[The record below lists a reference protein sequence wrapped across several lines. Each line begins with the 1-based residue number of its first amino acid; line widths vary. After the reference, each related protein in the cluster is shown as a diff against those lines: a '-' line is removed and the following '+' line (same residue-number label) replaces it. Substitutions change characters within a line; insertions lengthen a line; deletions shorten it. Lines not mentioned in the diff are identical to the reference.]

1 MSVSFLWLIPFFPLL
16 GSVVNG
22 VIALST
28 SHRPHA
34 AGRGA
39 VSVIG
44 CAAPIL
50 SFLVTA
56 AAFLQLRGLP
66 VDGRALTQSLYTWIA
81 AGRLSVEAGFLFDPL
96 SCAMLLFVT
105 GIGSLIHIYSIGY
118 MGHDRGYARY
128 FAYLNLFTFSMV
140 LLVLGDSLLT
150 MFVGWEGVGLC
161 SYLLIG
167 FWFGDEEKAIA
178 GNKAFIVNRIGDFG
192 FLLGIFLIF
201 WALTG
206 DGKVGLGYGE
216 IREAAH
222 QHRFAPGLLTAA
234 CLLLFMGATG
244 KSAQLPLYVWLPD
257 AMAGPT
263 PVSALIHAATMVTS
277 GVYMVSRLSFLF
289 IEAPVALTVVA
300 IVGAATAFF
309 AATIGLAQND
319 IKKVLAYST
328 VSQLGYMFLGVGVGA
343 FSAGMFHVVT
353 HAFFKACLFLGAGSV
368 IHALSGEQDIRK
380 MGGLLKRIP
389 RTGWTFIAAWLAIC
403 GIFPFAGFFSKDEI
417 LWKVWSEPN
426 TIIPWLPKLLWAVAF
441 VTAGITAFYMT
452 RLVAMVFLGRERISS
467 EAKSHLHESPSS
479 MTIPLIL
486 LAAGS
491 TLIGFIGVPE
501 FIVEGGN
508 RFHHWLEPALAAT
521 HGGGVHVAH
530 GAALEAALM
539 ALSLLIAVAGI
550 AAAWHF
556 YLRRPELPG
565 RIAAAVPGLYRA
577 VAGKYFVDEAYEA
590 AVVRPIREGSRLVL
604 WRIVDVRVIDF
615 AVNLV
620 GMLSRVASTFV
631 RLVQSGYVQFYAAVI
646 LIGVAV
652 LLWVML

>member
-1 MSVSFLWLIPFFPLL
+1 MSFLWLIPFFPLL

-22 VIALST
+22 AIALST
-28 SHRPHA
+28 SHRAHPV
-34 AGRGA
+34 GRGF
-39 VSVIG
+39 VSIIG

-50 SFLVTA
+50 
-56 AAFLQLRGLP
+56 AFAFTVAGFIQLRGLP
-66 VDGRALTQSLYTWIA
+66 ADERALTQTIFSWIA
-81 AGRLSVEAGFLFDPL
+81 AGRLSVDAGFLFDPL
-96 SCAMLLFVT
+96 SAAMLLFVT

-161 SYLLIG
+161 SFLLIG
-167 FWFGDEEKAIA
+167 FWFKDEEKAIA

-192 FLLGIFLIF
+192 FLLGIFLVF
-201 WALTG
+201 WALA
-206 DGKVGLGYGE
+206 DGGRVGLTFRE
-216 IREAAH
+216 IREAVEA
-222 QHRFAPGLLTAA
+222 HRFTPGILTAA
-234 CLLLFMGATG
+234 CLLFFMGATG

-277 GVYMVSRLSFLF
+277 GIYMVSRLSFLF
-289 IEAPVALTVVA
+289 VEAPVALTVVA
-300 IVGAATAFF
+300 IVGAATALF
-309 AATIGLAQND
+309 AATIGIAQND

-389 RTGWTFIAAWLAIC
+389 RTGWTFIVAWLAIC

-426 TIIPWLPKLLWAVAF
+426 AVLPWLPKLLWVVALL
-441 VTAGITAFYMT
+441 TAGITAFYMT
-452 RLVAMVFLGRERISS
+452 RLVALVFLGRERLSK
-467 EAKSHLHESPSS
+467 EASHHVHESPAS
-479 MTIPLIL
+479 MTIPLIV

-491 TLIGFIGVPE
+491 LFVGFIGIPE
-501 FIVEGGN
+501 FLLEGGN
-508 RFHHWLEPALAAT
+508 RFHHWLEPAVAAA
-521 HGGGVHVAH
+521 HSAGGHAH
-530 GAALEAALM
+530 HSAALEGGLM
-539 ALSLLIAVAGI
+539 ALSLLVAVAGMLVGR
-550 AAAWHF
+550 HF
-556 YLRRPELPG
+556 YLRRPELPA
-565 RIAAAVPGLYRA
+565 RIAAAVPALYRT
-577 VAGKYFVDEAYEA
+577 VAEKYFVDEAYR
-590 AVVRPIREGSRLVL
+590 AVIIRPLCSGSRAVL
-604 WRIVDVRVIDF
+604 WKIVDVRIIDF

-620 GMLSRVASTFV
+620 GILSRTASTFV
-631 RLVQSGYVQFYAAVI
+631 RLVQSGYVQFYAAVV
-646 LIGVAV
+646 LIGVAI